1 MTRVRTQR
9 EVSEYYGKDPKD
21 RSFVSRKIIK
31 WEVIKK
37 DWWYE
42 ILESSVTKC
51 NRCGTLEQEITRLKA
66 ELGKCSK
73 NATQCSTNTTVLVDN
88 WNNDLLDHL
97 SLMYTYVEQKNEF
110 INKVVKSYYDK
121 FSGQYD
127 WDWAVEKVYKMYQYN
142 PDWTE
147 WDELAYVKSLIS

>member
-9 EVSEYYGKDPKD
+9 EVSEYYGKNPND
-21 RSFVSRKIIK
+21 RSFISRKIIK

-51 NRCGTLEQEITRLKA
+51 NRCKELEQEIARLKA
-66 ELGKCSK
+66 ELEKCSVNTTQCSK
-73 NATQCSTNTTVLVDN
+73 NTTVSVDN
-88 WNNDLLDHL
+88 DILDHL
-97 SLMYTYVEQKNEF
+97 ALMYSYVEMKNEF
-110 INKVVKSYYDK
+110 INRVVKSYYEK
-121 FSGQYD
+121 FSWQYD

-142 PDWTE
+142 PDVAE
-147 WDELAYVKSLIS
+147 KEEIDYVKSLVTQ